1 MAGVLDRMY
10 QISKI
15 ANLIIN
21 QLADWP
27 IGRLFKNK
35 STGLTVKIDFSR

>member
-1 MAGVLDRMY
+1 MAGVLDKMY

-21 QLADWP
+21 RLADWP
-27 IGRLFKNK
+27 INQLFKNK
-35 STGLTVKIDFSR
+35 SIGLTVKIDFSR